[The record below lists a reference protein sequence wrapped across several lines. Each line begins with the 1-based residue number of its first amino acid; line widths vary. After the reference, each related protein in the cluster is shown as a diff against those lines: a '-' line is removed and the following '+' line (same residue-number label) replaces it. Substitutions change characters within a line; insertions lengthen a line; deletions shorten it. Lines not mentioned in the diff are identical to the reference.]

1 MKTITW
7 KAKTGEIPHNWTSA
21 SSFSFSPRQK
31 SWHRGVFPLT
41 LLSLPSIYGAN
52 IQRHIHNKKYAD
64 YNIKYKDWPCK
75 TGSFCITCIHFCIK
89 MHIRK
94 TSLRRLLI
102 ESYRISKTR
111 QNQPINKGVHNRL
124 EMHKY
129 RIFQKLSSP
138 AQRSMAQC
146 VKQKSAVLST
156 QL

>member
-102 ESYRISKTR
+102 ESYRISMR
-111 QNQPINKGVHNRL
+111 
-124 EMHKY
+124 
-129 RIFQKLSSP
+129 KL
-138 AQRSMAQC
+138 RTFNWK
-146 VKQKSAVLST
+146 VTEFLKQDKISLST
-156 QL
+156 KGFTIVLKCINIEYFRN